1 MMKLSVKLDN
11 TEFAD
16 GQYQIRA
23 KGCIMV
29 SLHWANLNGILQ
41 DWTAFAY
48 LPVSPAGAAAFR
60 YQGNR
65 AIPAEATHVAAKGI
79 SADYVTIDE
88 CSVELP
94 RHKKSEKEKCL
105 VRAAV
110 MSDLHITNKT
120 GRLMWALD
128 RVKERKP
135 DILLLSGDLVNDGTP
150 EQFSLLQKSIL
161 DLKNKIPVFCCA
173 GNHDYPHDQASP
185 VPYGYY
191 NFCSWLREWNK
202 ECGIEVQEHENGAST
217 FRFGEIDFVS
227 LNAVT
232 YGRNISFS
240 DGAQIKW
247 LCEHLEHSHA
257 KWHILLCHAPLA
269 GHNPQRRNGS
279 EMPYFAKDKQLQDV
293 IDANRNVIFISGHTH
308 VSFNIPWGC
317 VEYVKEKNNLYLNAG
332 SICPT
337 DLKDAEPLMPTE
349 WVDGNVTELSVGNCQ
364 VEIKGFLLHSNKKI
378 SRGYYKWGGIVCDG
392 NVGTI

>member
-1 MMKLSVKLDN
+1 MKLLIKLD
-11 TEFAD
+11 TPEFAD

-29 SLHWANLNGILQ
+29 SLHWANWSGILQ

-48 LPVSPAGAAAFR
+48 LPVSPAGVASFR

-65 AIPAEATHVAAKGI
+65 AIPAEATHVTAKGI
-79 SADYVTIDE
+79 SADYETTDE

-94 RHKKSEKEKCL
+94 GRKKFETEKCL

-110 MSDLHITNKT
+110 MSDLHITKKA
-120 GRLMWALD
+120 GRLMRALD
-128 RVKERKP
+128 IVKERKP
-135 DILLLSGDLVNDGTP
+135 DILLLSGDLVNDGVP
-150 EQFSLLQKSIL
+150 EQFTLVQKSIAEL
-161 DLKNKIPVFCCA
+161 DVKIPVFCCA
-173 GNHDYPHDQASP
+173 GNHDYPYDQASP

-202 ECGIEVQEHENGAST
+202 ECGIEVQEHENGAFSLQ
-217 FRFGEIDFVS
+217 FGEIDFVA

-240 DGAQIKW
+240 EGAQITW
-247 LCEHLEHSHA
+247 LFEHLEHSHA
-257 KWHILLCHAPLA
+257 KWHIVLCHAPLA
-269 GHNPQRRNGS
+269 GHNPQRRNGF
-279 EMPYFAKDKQLQDV
+279 EMPYFAKDSQLQNV

-308 VSFNIPWGC
+308 VSPNILWGC
-317 VEYVKEKNNLYLNAG
+317 TEYDREKNNLYLNAG

-337 DLKDAEPLMPTE
+337 TLKDAEPLMPTE
-349 WVDGNVTELSVGNCQ
+349 WADGNVTELSVGNHQ
-364 VEIKGFLLHSNKKI
+364 VEVKGFLLRSNKKI
-378 SRGYYKWGGIVCDG
+378 SRSYYKWEGMA
-392 NVGTI
+392 